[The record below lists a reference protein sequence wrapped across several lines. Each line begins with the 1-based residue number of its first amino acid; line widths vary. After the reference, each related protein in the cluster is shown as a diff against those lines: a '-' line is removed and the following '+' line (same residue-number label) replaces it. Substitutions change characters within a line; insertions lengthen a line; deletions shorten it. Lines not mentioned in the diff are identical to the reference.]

1 MLDDFLRENETS
13 TFLDEVAETSNLEL
27 TPEPE
32 TGFLGMTP
40 IQRFILA
47 FMFFLMVLI
56 IGAFC
61 LLITGSI
68 GIIV

>member
-1 MLDDFLRENETS
+1 MLDDFLRENETTS
-13 TFLDEVAETSNLEL
+13 FLDEVAETSNLEL
-27 TPEPE
+27 SAEPE

-47 FMFFLMVLI
+47 FMFFLMVAI

-68 GIIV
+68 GIVV

>member
-1 MLDDFLRENETS
+1 MLDDFLRENETTS
-13 TFLDEVAETSNLEL
+13 FLDEVEETSKLEL

-32 TGFLGMTP
+32 TGFMGMTP
-40 IQRFILA
+40 IQRFVLA

-61 LLITGSI
+61 LLVTGSI
-68 GIIV
+68 GLIV